1 MKHTLF
7 LIIITLFLSGC
18 KNDKQSLSESP
29 AEVTE
34 TEEFTVQDPLSDTNL
49 VDNIKLFDLEGNP
62 IDLKEY
68 AGKKIFLNFWAT
80 WCKPCIV
87 EMPSIERAQQLLADD
102 GYMFFLASDETVGRI
117 NRFKATQDF
126 NLNFIR
132 VETQF
137 PDIGILSLPT
147 TMIIDEKGIIAMNQ
161 IGALEWDSPEI
172 IEKLRGVNF

>member
-7 LIIITLFLSGC
+7 LIVMALFFLGC
-18 KNDKQSLSESP
+18 KKDRQAPSESA
-29 AEVTE
+29 AEITE

-62 IDLKEY
+62 IDLKAY

-80 WCKPCIV
+80 WCKPCIL
-87 EMPSIERAQQLLADD
+87 EMPSIERAQELLMDN
-102 GYMFFLASDETVGRI
+102 GYVFFLASDETVGRI
-117 NRFKATQDF
+117 NRFKATNDF

-147 TMIIDEKGIIAMNQ
+147 TMIINEKGIIAMNQ

-172 IEKLRGVNF
+172 IDKLRGVNF